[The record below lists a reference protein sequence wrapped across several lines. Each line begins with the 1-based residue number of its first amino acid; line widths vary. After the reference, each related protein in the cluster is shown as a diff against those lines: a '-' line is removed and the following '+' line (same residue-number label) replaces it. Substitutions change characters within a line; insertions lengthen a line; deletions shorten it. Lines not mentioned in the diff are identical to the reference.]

1 MEFIISIVVLILFLR
16 FINKLLISKK
26 KKKSHN
32 KVKINLDPN
41 TPIKISKEKLDEDNK
56 TDFEKKKLELDIIKV
71 KKSLEEIRKTNNF
84 EKTNINFGD
93 MSLDFNFQK
102 KLDIRRKK
110 DTKDYITETNKTEK
124 IVVNKNYNRD
134 RKLPYKLFYKS
145 IPPYLNFKSIHKFYH
160 FTDVKNLKSIIQQGG
175 LYSWYGL
182 ESRQINSFLSSNQ
195 LSRELD
201 TRYNLQDYIRLSFG
215 SYHPMSSRLIHQEGK
230 KLVWLEISLEVACF
244 EETLFSDINA
254 TDNNVKIGNSLD
266 FLKTIDLDVFKYQY
280 RDLDYNAKKKYQ
292 AEILVKKFLPIKY
305 ITNIDTLRKEQNL

>member
-1 MEFIISIVVLILFLR
+1 MEWIIFFIVIIFFSIFD
-16 FINKLLISKK
+16 NSKK
-26 KKKSHN
+26 PTKYKKNLEPKKEEN
-32 KVKINLDPN
+32 KNDSIEQVIQ
-41 TPIKISKEKLDEDNK
+41 
-56 TDFEKKKLELDIIKV
+56 KLEK
-71 KKSLEEIRKTNNF
+71 
-84 EKTNINFGD
+84 
-93 MSLDFNFQK
+93 Q
-102 KLDIRRKK
+102 K
-110 DTKDYITETNKTEK
+110 DTLKPQQTKTEDK
-124 IVVNKNYNRD
+124 PTVNIFENKNQTVQKQIYNEE
-134 RKLPYKLFYKS
+134 KVFYKS
-145 IPPYLNFKSIHKFYH
+145 LYKNIIPYLNFKGIYKFYH
-160 FTDVKNLKSIIQQGG
+160 FTDVKNLKSIIQHGG

-182 ESRQINSFLSSNQ
+182 EARQINSSLSSNQ

-254 TDNNVKIGNSLD
+254 TDNNVQIGNSLD